1 MIVDA
6 SIITNRH
13 GRETIEPRK
22 TLAERLSTNKDLY
35 VLEKEIGFGKPPSI
49 LPDCELSRFFAS
61 IAGSKNLTESVVKVL
76 KAEGYTLTVKAKQI

>member
-1 MIVDA
+1 ME
-6 SIITNRH
+6 NY
-13 GRETIEPRK
+13 K
-22 TLAERLSTNKDLY
+22 MKNLY